1 MRQHDL
7 ELGRTDVP
15 TLEEGESRPIAG
27 GECPRGDDMPF
38 IQIIDFTT
46 SRFEEGD
53 KLVQQYR
60 ADVGDRGKGR
70 RGTVCKDRDKE
81 NHYVSIIE
89 FDSYEDA
96 MENSELPET
105 KALAERLATLADA
118 PPKFL
123 NLEVVRTEES

>member
-1 MRQHDL
+1 
-7 ELGRTDVP
+7 
-15 TLEEGESRPIAG
+15 
-27 GECPRGDDMPF
+27 MPF

-70 RGTVCKDRDKE
+70 RGTVCKDRDQE

-89 FDSYEDA
+89 FDSYEEA
-96 MENSELPET
+96 MKNSSDPVTSQYALNMGELLEG
-105 KALAERLATLADA
+105 
-118 PPKFL
+118 PPIYH
-123 NLEVVRTEES
+123 NLDVLSVMQVR